1 MIYVTH
7 RIEEIPA
14 GFTHALLLREGR
26 VTAKGRIDQVLN
38 SRNLSACFRVPITV
52 RKWRNRYYALVDD

>member
-26 VTAKGRIDQVLN
+26 ATARGRMDQVLN
-38 SRNLSACFRVPITV
+38 SRNLSACFRVAIKV
-52 RKWRNRYYALVDD
+52 SRWRNRYYAMVDN